1 MTLNATER
9 EQALQDAFLLFNQAS
24 EQLAGSY
31 QQLQQQVV
39 QLSNELSSV
48 RSERVRQLMEKER
61 VADRLARLLEAL
73 PAAVVVLD
81 GQDQVIEFNQAAEQ
95 LLGTPLNGEAWD
107 SIWSGI
113 RERVLRDA
121 ANDTQ
126 IPLPEDGR
134 LLSITE
140 RKLEQ
145 EPGRILVLL
154 DVTETRQ
161 LQERLNHQKRLT
173 AMGEMAA
180 QLAHQI
186 RTPLSSALL
195 YTSHLART
203 DIDAGQRLR
212 FSDRLRSRLQY
223 VERQINDMLAFARN
237 GISSVEHIAISTLLQ
252 EFIRN
257 NEPQLESANAS
268 VVFNDLTN
276 STSTIMGNRDG
287 LLGAFTNLLNN
298 ALDHGADL
306 IEINLSYTQSSSQ
319 SVMIRLRDNG
329 AGIPEDIRGRIFE
342 PFFTTRSDGTGLG
355 LAVVQNVVLNH
366 HGYIEL
372 EPSSGTG
379 TCFRL
384 LLPVENKSQQAHQ
397 AVAEQN
403 QMRKIL

>member
-9 EQALQDAFLLFNQAS
+9 EQALQDAFQLFNQAS

-48 RSERVRQLMEKER
+48 RSERMRQLMEKER

-81 GQDQVIEFNQAAEQ
+81 GQDQVVEFNHAAEQ
-95 LLGTPLNGEAWD
+95 LLGTPLEGEAWD

-121 ANDTQ
+121 DNEAQT
-126 IPLPEDGR
+126 PLPEDGR

-203 DIDAGQRLR
+203 DIDASQRLR

-223 VERQINDMLAFARN
+223 VERQINDMLAFSRN
-237 GISSVEHIAISTLLQ
+237 GISSVECIAISSLLQ

-257 NEPQLESANAS
+257 NEPQLETANAR
-268 VVFNDLTN
+268 VELNDLTN
-276 STSTIMGNRDG
+276 NDLIILGNRDG
-287 LLGAFTNLLNN
+287 LLGALTNLLNN
-298 ALDHGADL
+298 ALDHGADM
-306 IEINLSYTQSSSQ
+306 IEVDLSSPQGASE
-319 SVMIRLRDNG
+319 SVMIRLQDNG
-329 AGIPEDIRGRIFE
+329 AGIPEDVQGRIFE
-342 PFFTTRSDGTGLG
+342 PFYTTRSDGTGLG
-355 LAVVQNVVLNH
+355 LAVVQNMVLNH
-366 HGYIEL
+366 QGYIEL
-372 EPSSGTG
+372 ESSTEMG

-384 LLPVENKSQQAHQ
+384 LLPVENKSQQFHQ
-397 AVAEQN
+397 AATGQI
-403 QMRKIL
+403 QMRKII